1 MNLTSTKAP
10 LWSIF
15 PFIFEQW
22 NNHYV
27 SNKRKT
33 SLKLPLSPDTNHYP
47 TGPNRKAYAPHFLKE
62 LEHQF

>member
-1 MNLTSTKAP
+1 MMLYRIKKLDFTERVCRTMKFTSAKAP

-27 SNKRKT
+27 SNKRKVAC
-33 SLKLPLSPDTNHYP
+33 LLCARRF
-47 TGPNRKAYAPHFLKE
+47 G
-62 LEHQF
+62 